1 MTSERRGMEQ
11 EREFSY
17 ENFGA
22 GLLVG
27 AALGLLIGILMAP
40 QSGETTRMQ
49 IAKRTEE
56 AKLIADDL
64 IEQTKKSLEALIDRA
79 ESLMGMQE
87 KIAWKKIESLREDL
101 KRYDANEA

>member
-1 MTSERRGMEQ
+1 MSEERDFNLESFGM
-11 EREFSY
+11 
-17 ENFGA
+17 
-22 GLLVG
+22 GLLAG
-27 AALGLLIGILMAP
+27 AALGALIGILLAP
-40 QSGETTRMQ
+40 QSGEATRMQ

-56 AKLIADDL
+56 AKLIADEL
-64 IEQTKKSLEALIDRA
+64 IEQTKMSLEALIERA